1 MFKYKIEH
9 RIHYV
14 YSYTDRTWHE
24 FNDRAKAF
32 AFMREEMGG

>member
-14 YSYTDRTWHE
+14 YSYADGTWYE
-24 FNDRAKAF
+24 FNDRVKAF
-32 AFMREEMGG
+32 EFMREEMGG